1 MKVSDFKEKLQSAI
15 DCLVIRKFDER
26 DNYERYMVCLRYKD
40 YQVELPCKNYKNL
53 VEGLLKE
60 KFEKVPVLEYNL
72 HAIMFKYGRLF
83 NVAEFP
89 YYEPCDSMINRL
101 FMKD

>member
-1 MKVSDFKEKLQSAI
+1 MKVSVFKEKLKDAEG
-15 DCLVIRKFDER
+15 CLVIRKFDDR
-26 DNYERYMVCLRYKD
+26 DNYERYMICLRYGD
-40 YQVELPCKNYKNL
+40 CQVEIPCNNYKER
-53 VEGLLKE
+53 VEPILKA
-60 KFEKVPVLEYNL
+60 KFSKVPVLEYNL
-72 HAIMFKYGRLF
+72 HAIMFKYGRLY

>member
-1 MKVSDFKEKLQSAI
+1 MKASVFKEKLKEAE
-15 DCLVIRKFDER
+15 DCLVIRKFDDR

-40 YQVELPCKNYKNL
+40 YQVEIPVKKYKEI
-53 VEGLLKE
+53 VEGILKE
-60 KFEKVPVLEYNL
+60 KFSKVPVLEYNL
-72 HAIMFKYGRLF
+72 HAIMFKYGRLY